1 MYYEAL
7 KVLLSVVYVYPLQ
20 YVCARTESAKDNRF
34 QLKLLAGNN
43 DHTNKVK
50 FLDVIALIQCIFG
63 CLTL

>member
-7 KVLLSVVYVYPLQ
+7 KVLLSVVYVYPLH

-34 QLKLLAGNN
+34 QLQLLTGNN
-43 DHTNKVK
+43 EYTNKVK
-50 FLDVIALIQCIFG
+50 ILDAIALIQCIFG